1 MRYIA
6 DLHVGP
12 RRVGEEY
19 VLELESALGLRR
31 LGTRLGQG
39 VNVERLISEAE
50 DLCGSLL
57 ALPSILCVAGDL
69 TRNIGKSST
78 LRRWTNQP

>member
-1 MRYIA
+1 MLA
-6 DLHVGP
+6 DARTCLHVGP

-31 LGTRLGQG
+31 LRPRLGQG

-57 ALPSILCVAGDL
+57 ALPSILRVAGDL
-69 TRNIGKSST
+69 THGNIVHAT
-78 LRRWTNQP
+78 WTQVFV